1 MYSGDNIMLRNTMS
15 IDKKA
20 SKFLP
25 QDVQDAINTFI
36 TQTNIIEEYDLDSMP
51 PEYTTNLLKTLG
63 KYPEFINVAFE
74 LIDILNNDSN

>member
-1 MYSGDNIMLRNTMS
+1 MS

-36 TQTNIIEEYDLDSMP
+36 IQTNILEEYDLDSIP
-51 PEYTTNLLKTLG
+51 PEYTMNLLKTLG
-63 KYPEFINVAFE
+63 KYPEFISVAFE
-74 LIDILNNDSN
+74 LMNIINNE

>member
-1 MYSGDNIMLRNTMS
+1 MLRSTMS

-36 TQTNIIEEYDLDSMP
+36 AQTNILEDYDLDSMP
-51 PEYTTNLLKTLG
+51 PEYTMNLLKTLG

-74 LIDILNNDSN
+74 LIDIINNE

>member
-1 MYSGDNIMLRNTMS
+1 MNSGKNITLRNIMS

-25 QDVQDAINTFI
+25 KDVQDAINTFI
-36 TQTNIIEEYDLDSMP
+36 TQANILEEYDLDFMP

-74 LIDILNNDSN
+74 LIDILSNDKN

>member
-1 MYSGDNIMLRNTMS
+1 MSRVRNIMS

-36 TQTNIIEEYDLDSMP
+36 TQTNILEEYNLDNMP
-51 PEYTTNLLKTLG
+51 PEYTMNLLKVLS

-74 LIDILNNDSN
+74 LMDIINNE

>member
-1 MYSGDNIMLRNTMS
+1 M
-15 IDKKA
+15 IDRKA

-36 TQTNIIEEYDLDSMP
+36 TQTNILEEYDLDSIP
-51 PEYTTNLLKTLG
+51 PEYTINLLKTLA

-74 LIDILNNDSN
+74 LMDIINNE

>member
-1 MYSGDNIMLRNTMS
+1 MHSGRNIMS

-36 TQTNIIEEYDLDSMP
+36 TQTNILEEYNLDNMP
-51 PEYTTNLLKTLG
+51 PEYTMNLLKVLS

-74 LIDILNNDSN
+74 LIDILSNDKN